1 MHTTLTL
8 TLDQYLADFIQQQPG
23 TLDPSAFINT
33 LILEDMRHI
42 HMQHNKAQAQS
53 NTAKQN
59 PLWDREALEVS
70 IEKLIDEQIP
80 AAG

>member
-42 HMQHNKAQAQS
+42 HMQHNKTQVQP

-59 PLWDREALEVS
+59 PMRDREALEVS